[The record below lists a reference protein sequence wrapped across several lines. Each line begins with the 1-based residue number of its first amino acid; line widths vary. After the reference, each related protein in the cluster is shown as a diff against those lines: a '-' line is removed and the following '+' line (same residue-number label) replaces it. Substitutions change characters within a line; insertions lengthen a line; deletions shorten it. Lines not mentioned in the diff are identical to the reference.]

1 MQPFLVS
8 VYKFPSGSDRYI
20 RCRAGFSFFGCQLL
34 WVAQRER
41 RGKVAAKKKRSK
53 SSKKDSAPRIIFFS

>member
-34 WVAQRER
+34 WVAQREG
-41 RGKVAAKKKRSK
+41 RGKVAAKKKDQNLPKRTLLLE
-53 SSKKDSAPRIIFFS
+53 